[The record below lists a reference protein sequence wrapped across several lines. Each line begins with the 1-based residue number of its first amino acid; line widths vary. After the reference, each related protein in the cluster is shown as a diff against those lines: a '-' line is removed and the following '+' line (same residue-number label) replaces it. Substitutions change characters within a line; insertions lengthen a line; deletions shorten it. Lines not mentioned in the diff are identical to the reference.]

1 MKATWNNLDKKIQF
15 YKLCS
20 TDCTTTLTRR
30 DLIPAG
36 KRKEV
41 MNYFK
46 ITESKKFRQIFEFS
60 LPKHVHLLD
69 DHWLTWLILTL
80 FPWRNTL

>member
-15 YKLCS
+15 YKLCN
-20 TDCTTTLTRR
+20 TGCTTTLTRR

-46 ITESKKFRQIFEFS
+46 IT
-60 LPKHVHLLD
+60 
-69 DHWLTWLILTL
+69 
-80 FPWRNTL
+80 